1 MSESRKMALLQR
13 NRRLRFFIRRSR
25 SVGRLALSTFREI
38 FDESAYA
45 RFLAHNAMTSCP
57 ASYGLFLREQESLKA
72 RRPKCC

>member
-1 MSESRKMALLQR
+1 MTNIRQFAAILIDAL
-13 NRRLRFFIRRSR
+13 
-25 SVGRLALSTFREI
+25 REI